1 MSDNNKRIECLDGF
15 SMSVQASRTH
25 YCLPRQ
31 DDAKS
36 YTEVEVGYPS
46 EEEEYLT
53 PFAELGATNS
63 LGTKLTEQVYPC
75 VPVEIIDRVIEKHGG
90 VLEGEAPK
98 GVKAVTAK
106 DLWLRHKTELS
117 DCKSFIAMQ
126 AREISHLT
134 KRRAY

>member
-1 MSDNNKRIECLDGF
+1 MSDYNKRIECLDGF
-15 SMSVQASRTH
+15 TMSVQASRTH
-25 YCLPRQ
+25 YCLPKQ
-31 DDAKS
+31 DDAES
-36 YTEVEVGYPS
+36 YEEVEVGYPS
-46 EEEEYLT
+46 QEDELLLPY
-53 PFAELGATNS
+53 AELYEDFGPTD
-63 LGTKLTEQVYPC
+63 TIYPY
-75 VPVEIIDRVIEKHGG
+75 VPVDVIDRVIEKHGG

-126 AREISHLT
+126 TREISHLT